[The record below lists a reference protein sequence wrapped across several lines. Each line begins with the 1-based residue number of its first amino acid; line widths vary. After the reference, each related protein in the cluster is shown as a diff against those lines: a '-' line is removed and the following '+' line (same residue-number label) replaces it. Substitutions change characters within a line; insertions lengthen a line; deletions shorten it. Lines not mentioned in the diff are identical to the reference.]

1 MVHELWSYL
10 SSAAVVGGLIIWY
23 IKEQINEVKKE
34 RAERDKRDLEY
45 RKLSNNLQ
53 RTTGEL
59 LDSFHT
65 VVQALGNEH
74 DYSNKEFEKKFEAF
88 KKAEKEIQAF
98 EQDVFIQH
106 QY

>member
-65 VVQALGNEH
+65 VVQAHG
-74 DYSNKEFEKKFEAF
+74 FCF
-88 KKAEKEIQAF
+88 
-98 EQDVFIQH
+98 
-106 QY
+106 

>member
-1 MVHELWSYL
+1 MVQELWSYL

-23 IKEQINEVKKE
+23 IKDQINEAKKE
-34 RAERDKRDLEY
+34 RAEKEKRDLEY

-59 LDSFHT
+59 LDSIHAMIQT
-65 VVQALGNEH
+65 LGSKH
-74 DYSNKEFEKKFEAF
+74 DYSNKDFEKKFEAF